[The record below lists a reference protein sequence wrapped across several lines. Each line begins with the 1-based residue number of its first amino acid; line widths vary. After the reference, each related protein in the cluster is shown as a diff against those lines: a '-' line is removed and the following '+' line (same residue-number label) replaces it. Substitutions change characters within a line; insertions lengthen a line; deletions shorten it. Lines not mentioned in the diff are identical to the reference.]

1 MRMSTHNA
9 SEPEKVQRRTPLQ
22 LKRYDADF
30 YLSTFC
36 QQVTFIMKRI
46 SSKNITNKLR
56 RKTSIAQFFGEKTE
70 LFFKCV
76 RGLVCYQ
83 HAITLCRHDAP
94 ERGTRMAADEWEIRI
109 RIKRLSKSR
118 IVDCTTSDFN

>member
-36 QQVTFIMKRI
+36 QQVAFTMKRT
-46 SSKNITNKLR
+46 SSKNIANKL
-56 RKTSIAQFFGEKTE
+56 RKTSIAQFVGEETE
-70 LFFKCV
+70 LFLKCV
-76 RGLVCYQ
+76 RGFVCYQ

-94 ERGTRMAADEWEIRI
+94 ERGNRMAANKWEIRI